1 MVDKTTVEGQRGISF
16 KQFEEQKIMTKQTT
30 KQVTDIAEAKE
41 TTKTF
46 NFKRAGVEV
55 PLVLELDEPVK
66 FEGKSYSEL
75 DLSGL
80 LDLKPTDFQNA
91 QRIFEAQ
98 GGIATADIELDMG
111 FTLLIASI
119 ATNLPIE
126 FFNNLKLPV
135 AMWVKQVV
143 ARFLLSMV

>member
-1 MVDKTTVEGQRGISF
+1 
-16 KQFEEQKIMTKQTT
+16 MTKQPT
-30 KQVTDIAEAKE
+30 KQVTADV
-41 TTKTF
+41 TTNQTAKTF

-66 FEGKSYSEL
+66 FEGKTYNDI

-126 FFNNLKLPV
+126 FFNGLKLPV

>member
-1 MVDKTTVEGQRGISF
+1 
-16 KQFEEQKIMTKQTT
+16 MTKQTT
-30 KQVTDIAEAKE
+30 KQVTADVTPNQTA
-41 TTKTF
+41 KTF

-55 PLVLELDEPVK
+55 SLVLELDEPVK
-66 FEGKSYSEL
+66 FEGKTYNDI

-126 FFNNLKLPV
+126 FFNNLKLPI

>member
-1 MVDKTTVEGQRGISF
+1 
-16 KQFEEQKIMTKQTT
+16 MTKQNA
-30 KQVTDIAEAKE
+30 KQVTADV
-41 TTKTF
+41 TKQTNKSF
-46 NFKRAGVEV
+46 NFKRAGIEV
-55 PLVLELDEPVK
+55 SLVLPLDEPLT
-66 FEGKSYSEL
+66 FEGKTYNEI

-80 LDLKPTDFQNA
+80 LDLKPTDFQTA

-111 FTLLIASI
+111 FCLLIATI

-126 FFNNLKLPV
+126 FFNSLNLPV